1 MGQIPLLLLAFVLKQ
16 SSSSPSPF
24 ATIKVFV
31 VKLFVAV
38 VADNL
43 MGKRFSDIFLEI
55 ETFFGRN

>member
-16 SSSSPSPF
+16 SSSSPF

-31 VKLFVAV
+31 VKLFVAI
-38 VADNL
+38 VAYNL

>member
-1 MGQIPLLLLAFVLKQ
+1 MGQISLLLPALVLKQ
-16 SSSSPSPF
+16 SSPSPF

-43 MGKRFSDIFLEI
+43 MGKMFSDIFLEI